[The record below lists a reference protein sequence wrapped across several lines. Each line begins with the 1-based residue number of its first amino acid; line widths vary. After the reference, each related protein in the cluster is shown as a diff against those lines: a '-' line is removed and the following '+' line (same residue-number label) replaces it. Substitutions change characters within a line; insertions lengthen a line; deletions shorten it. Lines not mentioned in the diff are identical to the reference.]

1 MKNYILLQLLF
12 IIQFSSIAQDRLT
25 GRNFASR
32 SEVIAK
38 NGMVATSHPLAT
50 QIGLDILKKGG
61 TAIDAAIAANAA
73 LGLMEPTGS
82 GIGGD
87 LFAIVWDS
95 KSKKLYGINASGRS
109 PKSLTLEYFKKNNLE
124 SIPSSGPLPVS
135 VPGCV
140 DGWFELHNKFG
151 KLPMSEI
158 LAPSI
163 KYAEEGFPVTELIA
177 YYLKGSVNRYMKQ
190 FPNVKETY
198 TNDGKVPEKGDIFK
212 NPYLANTYKKLAKE
226 GRDAFYKGEIAV
238 TVSNFMKEQGGFLS
252 MEDLEAHTS
261 TWVDPISTNYR
272 GYDIWELPPNGQ
284 GLATLQM
291 LNILE
296 GFDFETIPF
305 GTAKHLHLVNEAK
318 KMVYEDRA
326 KYYADPD
333 FVEVPV
339 EQLLSKKYSAER
351 RTLIDLERAGEYKAG
366 KVNHSGTVYLTV
378 ADKHGN
384 MISLIQSN
392 YRGMGSGMVPPK
404 LGFMLQNRGELFDLE
419 EGKPNSYAPGKRP
432 FHTIIPAFVTKD
444 NAPYLSFGVMGGDFQ
459 PQGHVQII
467 MNLIDF
473 GMGLQEAGDAPRYEH
488 VGSTAVTGELV
499 EGKGEILIES
509 GFDFEEIIKLMSM
522 GHKVGFGG
530 YYGGYQAI
538 MYDSEKKVYFGA
550 SESRK
555 DGNAAGY

>member
-1 MKNYILLQLLF
+1 MKKYLLVLF
-12 IIQFSSIAQDRLT
+12 LIIQTTCFAQDRLT
-25 GRNFASR
+25 GRNFVTR

-38 NGMVATSHPLAT
+38 NGMVASSHPLAT

-61 TAIDAAIAANAA
+61 TAVDAAIGVNAA

-95 KSKKLYGINASGRS
+95 KSKKLHGINASGRS
-109 PKSLTLEYFKKNNLE
+109 PKSLTLEHFKEKNIEN
-124 SIPSSGPLPVS
+124 IPATGPLPVS

-140 DGWFELHNKFG
+140 DGWFELHSEFG
-151 KLPMSEI
+151 KLPMMEI

-177 YYLKGSVNRYMKQ
+177 YYMKGSVNRYMRQ

-198 TNDGKVPEKGDIFK
+198 TNNGKVPEKGDLFK
-212 NPYLANTYKKLAKE
+212 NPFLATTYKKLAKE
-226 GRDAFYKGEIAV
+226 GRDAFYKGEIAA
-238 TVSNFMKEQGGFLS
+238 TITNFIQEQGGFLNL
-252 MEDLEAHTS
+252 EDLESHTS

-284 GLATLQM
+284 GLAALQM
-291 LNILE
+291 LNIIE
-296 GFDFETIPF
+296 GFDFDTIPF
-305 GTAKHLHLVNEAK
+305 GSAKHLHLVNEAK

-326 KYYADPD
+326 KYYADSD
-333 FVEVPV
+333 FVEMPV
-339 EQLLSKKYSAER
+339 EQLLSKQYSDGR
-351 RTLIDLERAGEYKAG
+351 RELINLERAGEFKAG
-366 KVNHSGTVYLTV
+366 MVDHSGTVYLTV
-378 ADKHGN
+378 ADKDGN
-384 MISLIQSN
+384 MVSLIQSN

-404 LGFMLQNRGELFDLE
+404 LGFMLQNRGELFNLE

-432 FHTIIPAFVTKD
+432 FHTIIPAFVTK
-444 NAPYLSFGVMGGDFQ
+444 NNVPYLSFGVMGGDFQ
-459 PQGHVQII
+459 PQGHVQIL

-488 VGSTAVTGELV
+488 IGSTSLTGELAD
-499 EGKGEILIES
+499 GKGEILVES
-509 GFDFEEIIKLMSM
+509 GFDFEEILKLMAM

-538 MYDSEKKVYFGA
+538 LYDAEKKVYFGA

-555 DGNAAGY
+555 DGHAAGY